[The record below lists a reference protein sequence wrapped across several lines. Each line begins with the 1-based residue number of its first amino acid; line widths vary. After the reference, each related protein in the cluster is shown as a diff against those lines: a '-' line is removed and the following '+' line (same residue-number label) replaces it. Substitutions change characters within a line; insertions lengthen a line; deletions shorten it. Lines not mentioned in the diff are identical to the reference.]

1 MRVPESKAQEGS
13 IIMTRA
19 KRVWTVLAGAL
30 ALMAVSAWLCP
41 EAAAQFN
48 AKIYGQVLDRDGKP
62 FADVTVVIKSDMGQT
77 WEVKTDRNGKYS
89 QAGLRGGNTVY
100 TVSFKVKDQVIW
112 EEQKRLASGAEEK
125 VDLNIKDTI
134 AKQGAAAVEQQK
146 KEEEQKK
153 QFETLK
159 THFDAGRTAL
169 EEARLVRGQMQRAP
183 AEQRPALQDKLKQ
196 TSTTAVTELQAAEKA
211 VGENDP
217 NHHIVLAKLGD
228 AYETAGRYEEAAAA
242 YQKAIELKPDEA
254 TYYNNM
260 GNALAKLGKIPEA
273 MAAYAKSAS
282 LDPANAANAWRN
294 AGIVLY
300 NANRAK
306 EAVEPLRK
314 ALEIDPKSAQ
324 AWYLLGASLVN
335 LMGYKQEG
343 DKVIP
348 ILQPGTIEAYQKA
361 IELDPNGPYGL
372 QAKQGLEALQQ
383 MGVSGIE
390 TRVLGRKKK

>member
-1 MRVPESKAQEGS
+1 MR
-13 IIMTRA
+13 RA

-30 ALMAVSAWLCP
+30 ALMALSAWLCP

-48 AKIYGQVLDRDGKP
+48 ARIYGQVLDRDGKP
-62 FADVTVVIKSDMGQT
+62 FADVTVVIKSDIGQS

-89 QAGLRGGNTVY
+89 QTGLRGGNAVY
-100 TVSFKVKDQVIW
+100 TISFKVKDQVIW

-125 VDLNIKDTI
+125 VDLNIKEMI
-134 AKQGAAAVEQQK
+134 AKQGAVAVEQQK

-159 THFDAGRTAL
+159 AHFDAGRTAL
-169 EEARLVRGQMQRAP
+169 DEARLVRGQMQRATV
-183 AEQRPALQDKLKQ
+183 EQRPALQDKLKEL
-196 TSTTAVTELQAAEKA
+196 STTAVTELQAAEQA
-211 VGENDP
+211 VGPNDP

-228 AYETAGRYEEAAAA
+228 AYEAAGRYEEAAAA

-300 NANRAK
+300 NANRMK
-306 EAVEPLRK
+306 EAIEPLRK

-324 AWYLLGASLVN
+324 AWYLLGASLVYE
-335 LMGYKQEG
+335 MGFKQEG
-343 DKVIP
+343 NKVIP
-348 ILQPGTIEAYQKA
+348 ILLPGTIEAYQKA
-361 IELDPNGPYGL
+361 IELDPNGPYGV

-390 TRVLGRKKK
+390 TRVQGRKKK